1 MSEKIFKIEKG
12 GKPADRSFK
21 RIPNF
26 EDESFKLNP
35 TSFVVYGENISDL
48 DFSNQKDALDFLT
61 FDNRAIFP
69 NIDKL
74 PLGFDPNKILE
85 EGKNP
90 GLGIRNLHKKG
101 ITGKGINVAIIDQRL
116 NTQHLEFKDNL
127 INYRDC
133 FLSSFENNADFH
145 GNAVSSLLCGKSIGV
160 SPDVKLVYFAT
171 SSMLGEPN
179 EKPLLQGDRKIYVS
193 SYIKALKRI
202 LFINSKLS
210 SERERFSVVS
220 INLAGLHNNQEY
232 TELIKELI
240 SKGVFVI
247 SCDSRIFYDGK
258 SFCTLDRKIN
268 SNPDDINS
276 YLPGYWWKNKSLENC
291 LLIPAGGRTVAGY
304 FGHNNYIYIGAGA
317 GMSWSTPYL
326 AGVYALMKQV
336 YFNITPKLF
345 WDICFKTSEPLI
357 YNDKKYGMV
366 IQPERM
372 VRFLE
377 NELLKKIHKDISL

>member
-35 TSFVVYGENISDL
+35 TSFVVYGKNISDL

-116 NTQHLEFKDNL
+116 DTQHLEFKDNL
-127 INYRDC
+127 INYRDY
-133 FLSSFENNADFH
+133 FLSCFENNADFH

-160 SPDVKLVYFAT
+160 SPDVKLTYFAT

-210 SERERFSVVS
+210 ERERFSVVS
-220 INLAGLHNNQEY
+220 ISWGGLHNNQEC

-291 LLIPAGGRTVAGY
+291 LLIPAGGRTIAGH
-304 FGHNNYIYIGAGA
+304 FGHDNYIYTGAGA

-377 NELLKKIHKDISL
+377 NELLKQIHKDISL

>member
-26 EDESFKLNP
+26 EDENFKLDP
-35 TSFVVYGENISDL
+35 LSFVVYGKNISDL
-48 DFSNQKDALDFLT
+48 DFSNKKDALDFLT
-61 FDNRAIFP
+61 FDNRVVFP
-69 NIDKL
+69 NTNKL

-116 NTQHLEFKDNL
+116 DTQHLEFKDNL
-127 INYRDC
+127 INYEDY
-133 FLSSFENNADFH
+133 FLSPFNENEANFH

-171 SSMLGEPN
+171 SIYGEPN
-179 EKPLLQGDRKIYVS
+179 EKPLLQGDIKIYFS

-202 LFINSKLS
+202 LFINSKLPE
-210 SERERFSVVS
+210 SERISVVS
-220 INLAGLHNNQEY
+220 ISWGRLHYNQEC

-240 SKGVFVI
+240 SKDVFVI

-276 YLPGYWWKNKSLENC
+276 YLPGYWWKNKSLENR
-291 LLIPAGGRTVAGY
+291 LLIPAGGRTIAGY
-304 FGHNNYIYIGAGA
+304 FGHDNYIYTGAGA

-377 NELLKKIHKDISL
+377 NELLKQIHKDISL